1 MRITFLSPPL
11 HLGGGQ
17 RVISIYADR
26 LARRGHDV
34 IVAAPSNVRPSLRTC
49 VRELRGLGRLPTLSR
64 YIRQPP
70 HYFAGIRA
78 QIFRPGRHRPI
89 RFADVPKTEVVIA
102 TWWETA
108 EWAHENFPADMPKF
122 HFIQGNE
129 PTFPHLPR
137 ERVAATWRL
146 PSRKITISQ
155 SLKELIRLES
165 PGPDRVL
172 LIPNSVDTDQFHAPP
187 RGKQTIPTVG
197 MLYSSFPLKGCDVS
211 LRALEICRQTFPN
224 VRLVAFGAEPPEIP
238 LPPGTRFV
246 KLPPQDS
253 IRELYAQC
261 DVWVCGSYSEG
272 FHLPPGEA
280 MACRCPVVS
289 TKVGG
294 PLDIIRDGVN
304 GYLVDTGDHEALG
317 RRLVDVL
324 SLDEAGWLEMSNA
337 ALATVTN
344 YTWDDA
350 TDLLEA
356 ALLESVE
363 KRPRLS
369 SADR

>member
-1 MRITFLSPPL
+1 MRITFLIPPIEMS
-11 HLGGGQ
+11 GGQ
-17 RVISIYADR
+17 RVVSIYADR
-26 LARRGHDV
+26 LACRGHEV
-34 IVAAPSNVRPSLRTC
+34 VVAAPPHGLPSLRIC
-49 VRELRGLGRLPTLSR
+49 LRELRRRRRLPSLLR
-64 YIRQPP
+64 YIRQSP
-70 HYFAGIRA
+70 HHFAGTRA
-78 QIFRPGRHRPI
+78 KIFRPRESRPI
-89 RFADVPKTEVVIA
+89 RFADVPETEVVVA

-108 EWAHENFPADMPKF
+108 EWAYENFPADIPKF
-122 HFIQGNE
+122 HLIQGNE
-129 PTFPHLPR
+129 PTFPYLPR

-146 PSRKITISQ
+146 PSRKIVISQ
-155 SLKELIRLES
+155 SLKELVELAS
-165 PGPDRVL
+165 PDPDRIL
-172 LIPNSVDTDQFHAPP
+172 LIPNSVDTNQFHAPP
-187 RGKQTIPTVG
+187 RGKQTVPTVG
-197 MLYSSFPLKGCDVS
+197 MLYSSAPLKGCDVS

-224 VRLVAFGAEPPEIP
+224 VRLVAFGGNDPHIP
-238 LPPGTRFV
+238 LPPGAHFV

-261 DVWVCGSYSEG
+261 DVWLCGSYSEG

-317 RRLVDVL
+317 RRLVDIL
-324 SLDEAGWLEMSNA
+324 SLDETRWLEMSNA
-337 ALATVTN
+337 ALATVTA

-356 ALLESVE
+356 ALLEAVE
-363 KRPRLS
+363 NRPRLS